1 MTTTSNPRSR
11 SPSTPGLSSSSSMA
25 RRRQARF
32 GPATRTTPAARRD
45 APATAAPTPPTP
57 DAPATTQSAT
67 SSDRMLRV
75 GRHLAEFALLTVIA
89 LGLSTVILGR
99 ILPATGHPVLIVAG
113 PSMEPALPLGSAI
126 VLERVGPT
134 ALAVGDIVSLR
145 TGPAQAVFTHR
156 ITRIVEREGIPW
168 IETRGDA
175 NAEVDPSLTSSDA
188 VMGRV
193 AVSLPL
199 AGYLLTLVSSPIGV
213 VFALSLGGLLL
224 VAGWL
229 LDDVAA
235 ARARRRREAGTPVIR
250 GRRRMGTPPAVGA
263 R

>member
-1 MTTTSNPRSR
+1 MTTTSTPRR
-11 SPSTPGLSSSSSMA
+11 RSTPSSAALA
-25 RRRQARF
+25 RRRQARS
-32 GPATRTTPAARRD
+32 GPAKPTPATLLDASSTTTAPTAHASTTGRSATSGDRLLRAARR
-45 APATAAPTPPTP
+45 
-57 DAPATTQSAT
+57 
-67 SSDRMLRV
+67 
-75 GRHLAEFALLTVIA
+75 LADLALLVVIA
-89 LGLSTVILGR
+89 LGLSTLILGR

-113 PSMEPALPLGSAI
+113 PSMEPALALGSAI
-126 VLERVGPT
+126 VLERVDPG

-145 TGPAQAVFTHR
+145 TGPSQAIFTHR
-156 ITRIVEREGIPW
+156 ITRIAARDGIPW

-175 NAEVDPSLTSSDA
+175 NAEVDPSLTSSEA

-193 AVSLPL
+193 ALGLPL

-229 LDDVAA
+229 LDDLAS
-235 ARARRRREAGTPVIR
+235 ARARRRRTATAPVIR
-250 GRRRMGTPPAVGA
+250 GRRRMGIAPPTVGA